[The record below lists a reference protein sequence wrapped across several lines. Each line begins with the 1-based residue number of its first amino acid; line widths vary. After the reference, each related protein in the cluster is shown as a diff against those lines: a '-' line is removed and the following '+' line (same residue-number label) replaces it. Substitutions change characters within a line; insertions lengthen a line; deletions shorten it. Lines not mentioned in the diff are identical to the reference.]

1 MSCVFYVLIF
11 GTAQNLRDTG
21 WESLE
26 IGWWVFCTPEK
37 SRLRWCSLT
46 CIKQSRICPSEFCYG
61 RLFSRCA
68 CSQGFS
74 SSLHL
79 FSAITIVFRCLSL
92 RGSLV
97 FRHIKQPHPRYSF
110 SSLTASRKMHW
121 FGTLVNGFMWLFG
134 QKYLSTLREKKK
146 IYWNQNQNQVFCQ
159 VGCHWTKSLPGILV
173 HNDKHSSRSR
183 K

>member
-1 MSCVFYVLIF
+1 MFLF
-11 GTAQNLRDTG
+11 LAQLR
-21 WESLE
+21 
-26 IGWWVFCTPEK
+26 IWWVFCTPEK

-146 IYWNQNQNQVFCQ
+146 KRL
-159 VGCHWTKSLPGILV
+159 KSEPKSGFLP
-173 HNDKHSSRSR
+173 SRLSLDQIFAWYFGT
-183 K
+183 

>member
-110 SSLTASRKMHW
+110 SSLTASRKMPHW
-121 FGTLVNGFMWLFG
+121 LMVLCDCLVKNIWVLW
-134 QKYLSTLREKKK
+134 EKKK
-146 IYWNQNQNQVFCQ
+146 NIL
-159 VGCHWTKSLPGILV
+159 KSEPKSGFLP
-173 HNDKHSSRSR
+173 SRLSLDQIFAWYFGT
-183 K
+183 